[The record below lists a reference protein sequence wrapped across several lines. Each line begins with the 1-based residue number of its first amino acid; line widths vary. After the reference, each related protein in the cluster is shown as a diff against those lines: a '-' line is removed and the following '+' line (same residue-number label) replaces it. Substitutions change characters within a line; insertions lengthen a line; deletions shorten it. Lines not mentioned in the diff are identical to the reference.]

1 MSKMNELTE
10 RQKEIMK
17 GIENGKTNSQIALE
31 LGISTQTV
39 KNTLTTIYRKMNVPN
54 RTSALMSFLRGN
66 FFGT

>member
-54 RTSALMSFLRGN
+54 RTSALMSILRGN